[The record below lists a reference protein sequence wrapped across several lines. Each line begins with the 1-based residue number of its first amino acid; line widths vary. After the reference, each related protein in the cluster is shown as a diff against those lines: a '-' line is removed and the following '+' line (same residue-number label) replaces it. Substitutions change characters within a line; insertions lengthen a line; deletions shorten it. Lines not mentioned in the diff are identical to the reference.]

1 MIQIHESLS
10 STHSYPKQALGVY
23 FIPSN
28 LFLLLSPMSVSVD
41 LFLFLYF
48 QDDLKYRCV
57 LILQED
63 FVGYD
68 QTIVNDVGLASLEL
82 VLPKF
87 VPNII
92 IFYSIFPCVATY
104 PTQHP
109 HFSYTHLLD
118 VLSFCSPTFCAIQ
131 HRGSNHRPVELIF

>member
-1 MIQIHESLS
+1 
-10 STHSYPKQALGVY
+10 
-23 FIPSN
+23 
-28 LFLLLSPMSVSVD
+28 MSVSVD

-48 QDDLKYRCV
+48 QDDLEYRCV
-57 LILQED
+57 LVLQEA

-68 QTIVNDVGLASLEL
+68 QTITNNFGLASLEL

-92 IFYSIFPCVATY
+92 IYDFIFSCVTTY

-109 HFSYTHLLD
+109 HFSYTDLLD
-118 VLSFCSPTFCAIQ
+118 VLSFCSPTFCVIH
-131 HRGSNHRPVELIF
+131 HRWSNRRPVEFVF

>member
-1 MIQIHESLS
+1 MVQVHESS
-10 STHSYPKQALGVY
+10 YSKHSYPKQALWVY

-28 LFLLLSPMSVSVD
+28 LFLLFSPMSVSVD

-48 QDDLKYRCV
+48 QDDLEYCCV
-57 LILQED
+57 LVLQEA

-68 QTIVNDVGLASLEL
+68 QTIANDVGLASFEL
-82 VLPKF
+82 MLPKF

-92 IFYSIFPCVATY
+92 IFYSIFPYVATY

-118 VLSFCSPTFCAIQ
+118 VLSFCNPTFCVIH
-131 HRGSNHRPVELIF
+131 HRESNRRPVELAF